1 MVCITSMPTTLEFVQ
16 QHPTVTTNSPEF
28 LNLGL
33 RDEEC
38 KELAYRLI
46 ETYPF
51 LGESVT
57 VYNSKGGSSQT
68 SPVTSKQAETIK
80 KYLNLKAFI
89 DVNRSLLGVY
99 FTGFDAAQAKRR
111 MVHEIIDKRQELY
124 RLYLEYKRDVVER
137 SAIYLSLSDG
147 VS

>member
-1 MVCITSMPTTLEFVQ
+1 MVCIMPTTLEFVQ

-80 KYLNLKAFI
+80 KYLKAFI

-137 SAIYLSLSDG
+137 SEIYLSLSDG